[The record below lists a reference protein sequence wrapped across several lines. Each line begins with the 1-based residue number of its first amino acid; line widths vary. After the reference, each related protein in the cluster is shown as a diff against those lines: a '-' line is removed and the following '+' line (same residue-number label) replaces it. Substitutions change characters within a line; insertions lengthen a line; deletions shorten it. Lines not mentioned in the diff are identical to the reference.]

1 MKQEKINNSDLVMDK
16 PASEM
21 SKNELSQRVDEAFDQ
36 IGKRAKWN
44 VALSLALITS
54 ALWVSILCSL
64 ERHLGY
70 KLVIVSLLALITMI
84 KSVIDQLMIAK
95 LKKASSR
102 KEQLDRVVSSRKFES
117 LVKWGTIAFF
127 FLYLLVD
134 VLQERTVSMM
144 IVATAIF
151 LIIMFIVLA
160 TFDKTKSYQRSVEL
174 EDDLRKLVEMEER

>member
-21 SKNELSQRVDEAFDQ
+21 SQNELSQRVDQAFDR

-44 VALSLALITS
+44 VALCLAFITS
-54 ALWVSILCSL
+54 ALWLSILCSL

-102 KEQLDRVVSSRKFES
+102 KEQLERVVSSRKFEP

-134 VLQERTVSMM
+134 VLQERTVTMM
-144 IVATAIF
+144 ITAAVF
-151 LIIMFIVLA
+151 LLIIIFVVLV

-174 EDDLRKLVEMEER
+174 EDDLRQLAEME

>member
-21 SKNELSQRVDEAFDQ
+21 SQNELSQRVEQAFDR

-44 VALSLALITS
+44 VALCLAFITS

-102 KEQLDRVVSSRKFES
+102 KEQLERVVSSRKFEP

-134 VLQERTVSMM
+134 VLQERTVTMM
-144 IVATAIF
+144 ITAAVF
-151 LIIMFIVLA
+151 LLIIIFVVLV

-174 EDDLRKLVEMEER
+174 EDDLRQLAEME